1 MLLALSFTSIIL
13 IKSFSLILF
22 TMIYIRTH
30 AHIVY
35 TFYIIY
41 KGVKLSDKMTEMD
54 ISNYFFQVTNCLI
67 RDQDSS

>member
-13 IKSFSLILF
+13 IKSFSSILF